1 MSGNPGKYISIEK
14 APIAESNPKVK
25 IVKNRSL
32 PFIIASEDN
41 SIKYFI
47 KTVMNFLKSCGVLKA
62 FQKTLSLHLHE
73 MKKKKYSLENILANL
88 KIDALNEMQLATLK
102 ANKKDEDIILLS
114 ATGSGKTLAFLLPI
128 LENLEAENK
137 NTQALIVVPSREL
150 AMQIEQ
156 VFKTMGT
163 GNKITA
169 TYGGH
174 KREIEEN
181 NLVQPPAVIV
191 GTPGRL
197 GDHIRRGN
205 ITIDSITTLVL
216 DEFDKS
222 LELGFLEEMKF
233 ILESL
238 KNVQKKILTS
248 ATEAVEIPAFTSLKN
263 LERINYLNPDEGKKG
278 LAIKSVFSPD
288 KDKSETLFRLMCYLG
303 NRSTIVFCNH
313 REAVERTSKLLSEKG
328 IYNEFYHGGMEQ
340 QQRDSA
346 LSKFRNGTTNV
357 LVTTDLASRGLDI
370 ANIRYIIHYHLPL
383 TEDAFTHRNGRTAR
397 MEASGTAILI
407 ISEDEKL
414 PAYIDEQEDERITLP
429 EENILPE
436 KPKWATL
443 FIAAGKKDKINKVD
457 IVGFLTNKGQL
468 KKEDIGLIEVKDF
481 FSFVAIRKVKMNHV
495 LHLIKNE
502 KIKNK
507 KVKMEVAK

>member
-1 MSGNPGKYISIEK
+1 
-14 APIAESNPKVK
+14 
-25 IVKNRSL
+25 
-32 PFIIASEDN
+32 
-41 SIKYFI
+41 
-47 KTVMNFLKSCGVLKA
+47 
-62 FQKTLSLHLHE
+62 
-73 MKKKKYSLENILANL
+73 MKQKKYSLENILSNL
-88 KIDALNEMQLATLK
+88 KIDSLNEMQQASVE
-102 ANKKDEDIILLS
+102 ANQKEEDVILLS
-114 ATGSGKTLAFLLPI
+114 ATGSGKTLAFLLPV
-128 LENLEAENK
+128 LENLDDENK
-137 NTQALIVVPSREL
+137 DTQALIVVPSREL

-156 VFKTMGT
+156 VFKKMGT
-163 GNKITA
+163 GKKITA

-181 NLVQPPAVIV
+181 NLIQPPALIV
-191 GTPGRL
+191 GTPGRI

-205 ITIDSITTLVL
+205 ITVDSITTLVL

-233 ILESL
+233 ILDSL
-238 KNVQKKILTS
+238 KNVRKKVLTS
-248 ATEAVEIPAFTSLKN
+248 ATEAVAIPEFIGLKN
-263 LERINYLNPDEGKKG
+263 PQRINFLNPDDEKKG
-278 LAIKSVFSPD
+278 LEIKTALSPE
-288 KDKSETLFRLMCYLG
+288 KDKSETLFKLICYLG

-313 REAVERTSKLLSEKG
+313 REAVERTSNLLSEKG

-407 ISEDEKL
+407 LNEEEKL
-414 PAYIDEQEDERITLP
+414 PEYIHEEVETITLP
-429 EENILPE
+429 EKNILPE

-443 FIAAGKKDKINKVD
+443 FIAAGKKDKVNKVD

-468 KKEDIGLIEVKDF
+468 KKEDIGLIDVKDF
-481 FSFVAIRKVKMNHV
+481 FSFVAIRKVKMNHL
-495 LHLIKNE
+495 LHLIKDQ

>member
-1 MSGNPGKYISIEK
+1 M
-14 APIAESNPKVK
+14 ALLTFA
-25 IVKNRSL
+25 
-32 PFIIASEDN
+32 A
-41 SIKYFI
+41 
-47 KTVMNFLKSCGVLKA
+47 
-62 FQKTLSLHLHE
+62 
-73 MKKKKYSLENILANL
+73 MKQKKYSIENILSNL
-88 KIDALNEMQLATLK
+88 NIEALNEMQLAAVD
-102 ANKKDEDIILLS
+102 ANKKKEDIILLS

-128 LENLEAENK
+128 LENIEENNK

-150 AMQIEQ
+150 AIQIEQ

-163 GNKITA
+163 GNKITSC
-169 TYGGH
+169 YGGH
-174 KREIEEN
+174 KRETEEN
-181 NLVQPPAVIV
+181 NLVQPPALIV
-191 GTPGRL
+191 GTSGRL
-197 GDHIRRGN
+197 CDHIRRGN
-205 ITIDSITTLVL
+205 ITVDAITTLVL

-222 LELGFLEEMKF
+222 LELGFLEEMNF
-233 ILESL
+233 IINSL

-248 ATEAVEIPAFTSLKN
+248 ATDAVEIPEFIGLKN
-263 LERINYLNPDEGKKG
+263 PVRINFLSPEDETKG
-278 LAIKSVFSPD
+278 LAIKTVLSGD
-288 KDKSETLFRLMCYLG
+288 KDKSETLFKLLCYLG

-313 REAVERTSKLLSEKG
+313 REAVERTSNLLSEKG

-340 QQRDSA
+340 QERDSA
-346 LSKFRNGTTNV
+346 LSKFRNGTTSV

-370 ANIRYIIHYHLPL
+370 PNIRYIIHYHLPH

-407 ISEDEKL
+407 LSEEEKL
-414 PAYIDEQEDERITLP
+414 PAYIKEEVEEITLP
-429 EENILPE
+429 EEDILPE

-443 FIAAGKKDKINKVD
+443 FIAAGKKDKVNKVD

-481 FSFVAIRKVKMNHV
+481 FSFVAIRKTKMNNT